1 MLLAKRQKKTST
13 LTYLFAEDFAYVIW
27 YDIDDIAFEST
38 DPVYAGTT
46 FKREEDSYGEDY
58 DNS

>member
-1 MLLAKRQKKTST
+1 MLGKNIKKN
-13 LTYLFAEDFAYVIW
+13 LFAEDFAYVIW

-46 FKREEDSYGEDY
+46 FKREADSYGEDY